1 MYHFLVERIALCLL
15 ILQHRVCK
23 VNRYKLILW
32 FSDTGLEF
40 PEVRDHVKHFGE
52 WLKEKYDIEKYNK
65 KNRKEGLA
73 KKEGSPDR
81 KDLRCDYADSGYC
94 ILSAWI
100 CRKLLEYQLDRI
112 SGGRDPMRYCQHY
125 PGKGIGYA

>member
-1 MYHFLVERIALCLL
+1 M
-15 ILQHRVCK
+15 
-23 VNRYKLILW
+23 
-32 FSDTGLEF
+32 TGE
-40 PEVRDHVKHFGE
+40 
-52 WLKEKYDIEKYNK
+52 
-65 KNRKEGLA
+65 
-73 KKEGSPDR
+73 KEGSPDR